1 LTEPADGTRARPVR
15 VLIADDHPVVR
26 QGLRSYLET
35 IDGIEIAGEA
45 TDGEEATSLA
55 AELEPDVV
63 LMDLSMPNVDGIEAT
78 RRITEASDAVK
89 VIALTSFATDDKV
102 FPAIRAGAAGYLL
115 KEAEPAEVA
124 EAILKVHR
132 GEPILH
138 PSVAERLM
146 REVAAATPRAHRT
159 DLTARELEVLRLIA
173 AGRSNREIAKALEVA
188 EKTVKTHVSNVLSKL
203 GVQDR
208 TQAALYAVRNGLA
221 QPS

>member
-1 LTEPADGTRARPVR
+1 MVDIR
-15 VLIADDHPVVR
+15 VLIVDDHPVVR
-26 QGLRSYLET
+26 QGLRSFLQT
-35 IDGIEIAGEA
+35 VDGIDVVGEA
-45 TDGEEATSLA
+45 ADGDEASKLA
-55 AELEPDVV
+55 AALQPDVV

-78 RRITEASDAVK
+78 RRITEASATVK

-124 EAILKVHR
+124 EAIVKVHR

-146 REVAAATPRAHRT
+146 REVAAGTPRAHRT
-159 DLTARELEVLRLIA
+159 DLTTRELEVLRLIA
-173 AGRSNREIAKALEVA
+173 AGRSNREIARELGVA

-208 TQAALYAVRNGLA
+208 TQAALYAVQHGLA